1 MPKDK
6 YEPAVGPPS
15 GMLRENCTNEER
27 KADLLRLNQSTEV
40 DLVHFVAVN

>member
-6 YEPAVGPPS
+6 YEPAVGPQS